1 MKKIK
6 LINIQLKSMG
16 FIKYMFI
23 LIFVGI
29 LLLTGFLFPY
39 LRDIIHNSIG
49 INSSPV
55 RKAIYYMNVETIRD
69 SNGLITNKEERIK
82 NDLKIMDLIK
92 GDENIES
99 ISPIINVVTLSIDE
113 ENVYTAYLLDEV
125 TFRYVTGIK
134 EDFSD
139 FDFVPAVVLDNVVDK
154 NLKIKDTFEADISDI
169 YFKLL
174 KKESFKI
181 VDYKNSEDTYLP
193 NFSAISNSEDM
204 MFKSLFY
211 KDANAEK
218 IILLLKN
225 KIISDIDIYENLH
238 ERDTNQRMI
247 YFKND
252 TSDKYIDEIKRQ
264 IDKENI
270 GYTIKGETLID
281 NQLEELKINL
291 ISDLP
296 VISVYFLLLLVSI
309 YSFFSFYLEKIKVRN
324 VIYNYYGM
332 KRSEYWTY
340 EVISMGFLFIL
351 SVLIYKIYE
360 GISNYFLFNNLGQ
373 IYSDETTLHYGDIG
387 IIFLFILII
396 FSIFSL
402 RNIRRQ
408 YK

>member
-69 SNGLITNKEERIK
+69 SDGLITNKEERIK

-139 FDFVPAVVLDNVVDK
+139 FDFVPAVVLDKDVDE
-154 NLKIKDTFEADISDI
+154 NLKIKD
-169 YFKLL
+169 KLI
-174 KKESFKI
+174 KKILVI
-181 VDYKNSEDTYLP
+181 VSKARL
-193 NFSAISNSEDM
+193 
-204 MFKSLFY
+204 
-211 KDANAEK
+211 
-218 IILLLKN
+218 
-225 KIISDIDIYENLH
+225 
-238 ERDTNQRMI
+238 
-247 YFKND
+247 
-252 TSDKYIDEIKRQ
+252 
-264 IDKENI
+264 
-270 GYTIKGETLID
+270 
-281 NQLEELKINL
+281 
-291 ISDLP
+291 
-296 VISVYFLLLLVSI
+296 
-309 YSFFSFYLEKIKVRN
+309 
-324 VIYNYYGM
+324 
-332 KRSEYWTY
+332 
-340 EVISMGFLFIL
+340 
-351 SVLIYKIYE
+351 
-360 GISNYFLFNNLGQ
+360 
-373 IYSDETTLHYGDIG
+373 
-387 IIFLFILII
+387 
-396 FSIFSL
+396 
-402 RNIRRQ
+402 
-408 YK
+408 